1 MQGTSA
7 QEKYNWKGPEGGFG
21 GFLPERATES
31 KTEPGGWKK
40 VRAGV
45 GRTDAFIYICVS
57 YHLLRMLKRFCHV
70 LPILLAALLVCSSC
84 AKFSKPKREKITDP
98 EQQEA
103 LRTRNADIP
112 IDSLFTPGALKEVM
126 SPFDRIAIG
135 KYLSD
140 YKAGFAESKEPA
152 LRKKYADQ
160 LHKKEKMKEE
170 EAQAAAA
177 KADSA
182 ALSTVRISVLDRM
195 IITRQNLPTDTYSP
209 PLTLYFMLVL
219 GLFVVIF
226 VVRVI
231 RAFFVSPKND

>member
-1 MQGTSA
+1 MA
-7 QEKYNWKGPEGGFG
+7 RLRN
-21 GFLPERATES
+21 
-31 KTEPGGWKK
+31 
-40 VRAGV
+40 
-45 GRTDAFIYICVS
+45 I
-57 YHLLRMLKRFCHV
+57 LLV
-70 LPILLAALLVCSSC
+70 LLAALCVCSSC
-84 AKFSKPKREKITDP
+84 MKSDKPKREKITDP

-103 LRTRNADIP
+103 LRTRHPEVP
-112 IDSLFTPGALKEVM
+112 IDSLFSSGALKEVM
-126 SPFDRIAIG
+126 SPFERIAIG
-135 KYLSD
+135 QYLSD
-140 YKAGFAESKEPA
+140 FKAGFAESKEPA
-152 LRKKYADQ
+152 IRKKYADQ
-160 LHKKEKMKEE
+160 LRKKEKMKEE

>member
-1 MQGTSA
+1 
-7 QEKYNWKGPEGGFG
+7 
-21 GFLPERATES
+21 
-31 KTEPGGWKK
+31 
-40 VRAGV
+40 
-45 GRTDAFIYICVS
+45 
-57 YHLLRMLKRFCHV
+57 MLKRFCHI
-70 LPILLAALLVCSSC
+70 LPVLLAALVVCSSC

-112 IDSLFTPGALKEVM
+112 VDSLFTPGALKVAM

-135 KYLSD
+135 QYLSD
-140 YKAGFAESKEPA
+140 YRAGFAESKEPA

-160 LHKKEKMKEE
+160 LRKKEKMKEE

-182 ALSTVRISVLDRM
+182 ALSTVRISALDRM
-195 IITRQNLPTDTYSP
+195 VVTRQNLPVDKYSP
-209 PLTLYFMLVL
+209 SLTLYFLLVL
-219 GLFVVIF
+219 VLFIVIF
-226 VVRVI
+226 TIRVI